1 MQFCGSF
8 VLCSLLTLTTGIDSA
23 AAPHP
28 ILIAGQ
34 MLDDLQA
41 VTWGVNDRTWRA
53 AQAGARCDPKR
64 SNGGLWAAAE
74 EEWSFRCRHG
84 EASSHRTVEAFFY
97 NFELKNPFRSR
108 LLQFHTFSTGLPPD
122 AVADVHRILT
132 EHLTALHGPFDAPV
146 RRIEGARNSVA
157 RDVRRWRAGDIEIH
171 LYRAEASFFLSGD
184 ESGSVVL
191 LARHRRLL
199 DAMAEDAKLRELDRR
214 PVTERDAALLKRLRE
229 LMPPAA
235 DLVSAARGYVLQQ
248 KIHTVL
254 PRVLALAATA
264 EESDVPVLWLAA
276 DRLAS
281 WLQLTERREVSDSL
295 HEGDERTFYG
305 LEFEWSELGNSWAYR
320 HNLLKQVWEQY
331 GNTPWAER
339 AFVQLTWMGWN
350 AGSGCQAG
358 GDLFRLV
365 IPAAT
370 SFLASRP
377 HSPYAL
383 EIRFALALG
392 YDTWWSLTQASP
404 EDLHADHMADDR
416 GAEAARRE
424 AIRHYREVNRAAPG
438 SLRARYAARHLP
450 RLMSRVDTAQ
460 RRFRCIYD

>member
-1 MQFCGSF
+1 MQFRGSF
-8 VLCSLLTLTTGIDSA
+8 VLCALLTLTQGIASA
-23 AAPHP
+23 EAPHP
-28 ILIAGQ
+28 SLVAGR

-41 VTWGVNDRTWRA
+41 ANWGVNDRTWRA
-53 AQAGARCDPKR
+53 THAGARCDPKR
-64 SNGGLWAAAE
+64 SNWGLWAAAE
-74 EEWSFRCRHG
+74 EEWSFRCRYG
-84 EASSHRTVEAFFY
+84 GASSHRAVEAFFY
-97 NFELKNPFRSR
+97 NFDVTDPFRSR
-108 LLQFHTFSTGLPPD
+108 LLQFHTFTTGLPPD

-132 EHLTALHGPFDAPV
+132 EHLTGLHGPYNAPV
-146 RRIEGARNSVA
+146 RGIDGARDSVA
-157 RDVRRWRAGDIEIH
+157 RDVRRWRAGDIEID
-171 LYRAEASFFLSGD
+171 LYRAENSFFLSGD

-214 PVTERDAALLKRLRE
+214 PVTERDAALLARLRE
-229 LMPPAA
+229 LRPAAA
-235 DLVSAARGYVLQQ
+235 DLVSAASGYLFQQ

-281 WLQLTERREVSDSL
+281 WLQLTELREVSRQL
-295 HEGDERTFYG
+295 QEGDERSFYG
-305 LEFEWSELGNSWAYR
+305 LEFEWSELGGSWAYR

-331 GNTPWAER
+331 GNTRWGER

-370 SFLASRP
+370 GFLASRP
-377 HSPYAL
+377 QSPYVL
-383 EIRFALALG
+383 EVRFALALA

-404 EDLHADHMADDR
+404 EDLHADHMANDP
-416 GAEAARRE
+416 GAERARRE
-424 AIRHYREVNRAAPG
+424 GIRHYREIVRAAPG
-438 SLRARYAARHLP
+438 SLQARYAARHLP
-450 RLMSRVDTAQ
+450 RLISRVDTAQ
-460 RRFRCIYD
+460 RRFLCIYD